1 MVLFIP
7 PMIIVA
13 IGIIVLD
20 FKSGSFLLLKNLYV
34 FYLKFSWKLQKT
46 YLKLYKKNPK
56 DNFTNSG
63 GIMVPNQG

>member
-20 FKSGSFLLLKNLYV
+20 FKSRSFLLLKNLYV

-46 YLKLYKKNPK
+46 YLRLYKNKTK
-56 DNFTNSG
+56 QEKTN
-63 GIMVPNQG
+63 

>member
-1 MVLFIP
+1 MLLFIS

-34 FYLKFSWKLQKT
+34 FYLKISRKLQKT
-46 YLKLYKKNPK
+46 YPRLYKKKAK

-63 GIMVPNQG
+63 GIVGTQG